1 MRTPICL
8 PDLCPEI
15 NAEHRNLVSTSI
27 GILVFSHLC
36 LNDIFLQ
43 EGRQESLHYT
53 LVFHKIFE
61 DDVIYRIGYVQHILS
76 FRYIDIFFIM
86 LANILRK
93 LHFSKHLVLKR
104 IKSKSPYT

>member
-8 PDLCPEI
+8 PDLCPEV
-15 NAEHRNLVSTSI
+15 NAEHGDLVSASI
-27 GILVFSHLC
+27 GVLMFPHLC
-36 LNDIFLQ
+36 LNDVFLQ
-43 EGRQESLHYT
+43 EGRQESLHNA